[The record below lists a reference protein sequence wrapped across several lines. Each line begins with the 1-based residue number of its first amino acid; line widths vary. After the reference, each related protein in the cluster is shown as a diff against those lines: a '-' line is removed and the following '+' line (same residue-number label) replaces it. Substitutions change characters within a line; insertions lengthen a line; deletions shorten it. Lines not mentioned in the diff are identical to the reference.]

1 MTQACILIVEDE
13 PLVRAVLA
21 AVLADDAYRLEFATC
36 GEEALA
42 LATELR
48 PDLIL
53 LDVMMPGM
61 NGYEVCRRIRLAPDL
76 APIPILML
84 TALDD
89 AASRLE
95 GINAG
100 ADDFLSKP
108 FDRAELRARVR
119 TIVRLNRY
127 RKLIEEKERFLRLAE
142 MLPHGIVLLDTEGRI
157 RFANPALAGLLRL
170 SRVEDLLGQ
179 DFMASLVP
187 GHDALVK
194 ACIDDL
200 REDAT
205 GFRDVEAMLKRG
217 DDSSFPVAIDG
228 VRYPA
233 MSEPMIQLV
242 VRDTTEQ
249 REYLAALERE
259 AYQQRSA
266 GAAYLATVQRMEGR
280 SRQLLETQEFERRM
294 LARELHDEIGQQ
306 LGALKLH
313 LRVLGRGTDNA
324 QQVSRL
330 AECLEIVDV
339 TIGAIRNRA
348 LELRP
353 SMLDDFGLQAALDWY
368 CSRQAERSGASIE
381 VVLDGLDERPLP
393 DVETACF
400 RIVQEAVNNALRHG
414 ESQHIAIGLNGLGQQ
429 ITLRI
434 QDDGRGFI
442 APSMLA
448 TTARGAGFGI
458 SSMRERAELLGGN
471 FSITSTPGV
480 GTLVEAMIPLS

>member
-13 PLVRAVLA
+13 QLVREVLA
-21 AVLADDAYRLEFATC
+21 AVLADGCYRLEFATC
-36 GEEALA
+36 GEEALT

-61 NGYEVCRRIRLAPDL
+61 NGYEVCRRIRSAPDL
-76 APIPILML
+76 ALIPILML

-108 FDRAELRARVR
+108 FDRAELRARVG
-119 TIVRLNRY
+119 TIIRLNRY

-142 MLPHGIVLLDTEGRI
+142 MLPHGIVLLDANARI
-157 RFANPALAGLLRL
+157 RFANPALAGLLGV
-170 SRVEDLLGQ
+170 SRAEDLLERN
-179 DFMASLVP
+179 FMALL
-187 GHDALVK
+187 A
-194 ACIDDL
+194 
-200 REDAT
+200 
-205 GFRDVEAMLKRG
+205 GFRDVEAVLKRSDG
-217 DDSSFPVAIDG
+217 SSFSVAIDG

-233 MSEPMIQLV
+233 MSEPMTQLV

-249 REYLAALERE
+249 RQYLAALERE

-266 GAAYLATVQRMEGR
+266 GAAYLATVRRMEGR

-313 LRVLGRGTDNA
+313 LRVLGRGANDA
-324 QQVSRL
+324 QQISRL
-330 AECLEIVDV
+330 AECLEIVDA
-339 TIGAIRNRA
+339 TIAAIRNRA

-381 VVLDGLDERPLP
+381 VVLDGLEQRPSP

-414 ESQHIAIGLNGLGQQ
+414 ESHQIAIRLSDLDQQ
-429 ITLRI
+429 IALRI
-434 QDDGRGFI
+434 QDDGRGFMVPTVQ
-442 APSMLA
+442 AG
-448 TTARGAGFGI
+448 TAGGAGFGI
-458 SSMRERAELLGGN
+458 SSMRERAELLGGS